1 MQLGDLRHDMIKE
14 GVLGR
19 VIGLTYVIEFQKRG
33 FPHARILLVLHSDDK
48 PRTSVG
54 PDARVCAELPRNR
67 NGLQEEFL
75 QIDTRCMCYC
85 MLRGARGVER
95 LA

>member
-1 MQLGDLRHDMIKE
+1 MALDNFSSNIFWMFIAVE
-14 GVLGR
+14 
-19 VIGLTYVIEFQKRG
+19 T
-33 FPHARILLVLHSDDK
+33 
-48 PRTSVG
+48 
-54 PDARVCAELPRNR
+54 DARVCAELPRNR

-85 MLRGARGVER
+85 MLRGARGVQNLAAACMQGDER